1 MERAAPP
8 RRVLHVVHSLERGG
22 TETWLRN
29 VAHHV
34 DPARVRMDFLV
45 HSDAPGAYDEDVR
58 RAGARILVC
67 AGVERPWQYV
77 ARLRALLLREG
88 PYDVLH
94 AHVYLFSGF
103 ALLAARLAGVPR
115 RLVHAHTAKVEPPS
129 PARRAYRAAMRR
141 LVGGCATEGYAV
153 SAEAGRSFFGP
164 SFGRDR
170 RWQLMYCG
178 IDLAPFRERV
188 DRQAVR
194 AELGVPADARLL
206 AHVGSF
212 SAVKNQRFLLD
223 VLAEARRRE
232 PRARLLLVG
241 DGPLRAEL
249 ERRARALGVREQV
262 VLTGVRADVARLLRA
277 ADVFVFPST
286 YEGLPLAVIEAQ
298 ASGLRALVSS
308 VVTPEVAVLPEAVT
322 TLSLDAPASR
332 WAEEALE
339 LLRRGPAVQ
348 DAAGA
353 LRHGPFD
360 IETSAAALERA
371 YGARPATG

>member
-8 RRVLHVVHSLERGG
+8 RRVLHVVHSLDRGG

-29 VAHHV
+29 VARHV

-45 HSDAPGAYDEDVR
+45 HSDVPGAYDEDVR

-67 AGVERPWQYV
+67 PGFERPWQYV
-77 ARLRALLLREG
+77 SRLRALLLREG
-88 PYDVLH
+88 PYDVVH

-115 RLVHAHTAKVEPPS
+115 RLVHAHTAKVEPPR
-129 PARRAYRAAMRR
+129 PLRRAYRAAMRA
-141 LVGGCATEGYAV
+141 LVGRCATEGYAV

-164 SFGRDR
+164 SFGRDP

-194 AELGVPADARLL
+194 AELGLPPDALVL
-206 AHVGSF
+206 AHVGSL
-212 SAVKNQRFLLD
+212 SAVKNQRFLLE
-223 VLAEARRRE
+223 VLAEARPRE
-232 PRARLLLVG
+232 PRVRLLLVG
-241 DGPLRAEL
+241 DGPLRSEL
-249 ERRARALGVREQV
+249 ERHARELGVREHV
-262 VLTGVRADVARLLRA
+262 VFTGARADVARLLGA
-277 ADVFVFPST
+277 ADLFVFPST
-286 YEGLPLAVIEAQ
+286 YEGLPLALVEAQ

-308 VVTPEVAVLPEAVT
+308 AVTPEVAVAPGMVT
-322 TLSLDAPASR
+322 TLSLEEPASR
-332 WAEEALE
+332 WAEEALA
-339 LLRRGPAVQ
+339 LLRRGPAG
-348 DAAGA
+348 DALGA
-353 LRHGPFD
+353 LLHGPFD

-371 YGARPATG
+371 YGARVPTS